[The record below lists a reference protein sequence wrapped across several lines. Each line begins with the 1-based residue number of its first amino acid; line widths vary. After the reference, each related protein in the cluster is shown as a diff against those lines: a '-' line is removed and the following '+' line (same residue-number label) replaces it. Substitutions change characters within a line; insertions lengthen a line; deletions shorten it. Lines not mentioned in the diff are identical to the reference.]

1 MTLYLLKYNKY
12 FNRKILYED
21 TIDGY
26 QSYVQKIVEHVSF
39 IPNDNLT
46 TTQILNV
53 SDVNADYLLVTDM
66 NTTAG
71 TEYIHSRWFI
81 INYKRTRGGQ
91 YELTLRRD
99 VLADHIEELKD
110 APMFIEKA
118 IVDDSNPL
126 IVNDEGMQFNKVK
139 KSETLLKDKSGVPW
153 IVGYIASNSEAK
165 DIEVAADIDTNYVS
179 LKEIADAMNTKESWL
194 SAQVLLPG
202 QSNIETHFT
211 SKVEMRYGTDNKK
224 NQIFFTGDFSSAT
237 SKVTDTVKFSNP
249 LFKILY
255 DITYEYNVHNKAIRD
270 EYITQCKYYAS
281 DLMNTGMPSVTN
293 RSYYFTDK
301 QFDILNTYNGKTVLY
316 NGKYYRLNIVGGSSY
331 TPANAPVPYGNLSI
345 FNTITTLIGGIAEAK
360 EWATL
365 LSTGYMSII
374 PTSNIYYL
382 KLEELDN
389 SSIKTVISS
398 SRKKLKS
405 DTYDMFCIP
414 ANNIYIKEYAAS
426 SNKILQPEN
435 IAQKI
440 SIQIA
445 KDLSSSCYD
454 VQLLPYCPLPNIIS
468 EDNTISLSGL
478 VEDQDFSY
486 IKSTGQTT
494 QTGTITLEG
503 GWTKPTG
510 SLQWQCSQLIPTAMR
525 NDCRIIGYKVISP
538 DDVGSVQ
545 LKLTDTTIE
554 GKCVSLSSTTGSDI
568 VIEVT
573 VQFLTA
579 EGTDTNIGVILWCEE
594 NSFRT
599 QIECPLTLK
608 HSMKI
613 DSNCDMYR
621 LCSPNYQGSFDFN
634 IAKNGGSV
642 DYFNVE
648 CTYKPYT
655 PYIRVAPNFKWLYGG
670 EYGDARG
677 LICGGDFSLSRVNDA
692 WESYQ
697 LQNKNYQNIFNRE
710 IQSMDYQN
718 SIAMRNQIVSA
729 SVGVLKGGATGIAG
743 GAIAGGP
750 IGAVAGGVMGAVS
763 STVGAVMDTQTLYDQ
778 QKEQRSLAVDK
789 YNYQLGNIQAL
800 PYTLTKVG
808 TFDISSK
815 YFPFIEYYTC
825 TDEEI
830 EALELKIKYESMTV
844 MKIGSLEEY
853 KQEEPTYIK
862 GSLILANTTVFG
874 EEISNQELY
883 AAYNEL
889 AKGVWY

>member
-1 MTLYLLKYNKY
+1 
-12 FNRKILYED
+12 
-21 TIDGY
+21 
-26 QSYVQKIVEHVSF
+26 
-39 IPNDNLT
+39 
-46 TTQILNV
+46 
-53 SDVNADYLLVTDM
+53 
-66 NTTAG
+66 
-71 TEYIHSRWFI
+71 
-81 INYKRTRGGQ
+81 
-91 YELTLRRD
+91 
-99 VLADHIEELKD
+99 
-110 APMFIEKA
+110 
-118 IVDDSNPL
+118 
-126 IVNDEGMQFNKVK
+126 
-139 KSETLLKDKSGVPW
+139 
-153 IVGYIASNSEAK
+153 
-165 DIEVAADIDTNYVS
+165 
-179 LKEIADAMNTKESWL
+179 
-194 SAQVLLPG
+194 
-202 QSNIETHFT
+202 
-211 SKVEMRYGTDNKK
+211 
-224 NQIFFTGDFSSAT
+224 
-237 SKVTDTVKFSNP
+237 
-249 LFKILY
+249 
-255 DITYEYNVHNKAIRD
+255 
-270 EYITQCKYYAS
+270 
-281 DLMNTGMPSVTN
+281 
-293 RSYYFTDK
+293 
-301 QFDILNTYNGKTVLY
+301 
-316 NGKYYRLNIVGGSSY
+316 
-331 TPANAPVPYGNLSI
+331 
-345 FNTITTLIGGIAEAK
+345 
-360 EWATL
+360 
-365 LSTGYMSII
+365 
-374 PTSNIYYL
+374 
-382 KLEELDN
+382 
-389 SSIKTVISS
+389 
-398 SRKKLKS
+398 
-405 DTYDMFCIP
+405 
-414 ANNIYIKEYAAS
+414 
-426 SNKILQPEN
+426 
-435 IAQKI
+435 
-440 SIQIA
+440 
-445 KDLSSSCYD
+445 
-454 VQLLPYCPLPNIIS
+454 
-468 EDNTISLSGL
+468 
-478 VEDQDFSY
+478 
-486 IKSTGQTT
+486 
-494 QTGTITLEG
+494 
-503 GWTKPTG
+503 
-510 SLQWQCSQLIPTAMR
+510 MR

>member
-21 TIDGY
+21 TIAAY
-26 QSYVQKIVEHVSF
+26 QDYVQKVVSNVSF

-53 SDVNADYLLVTDM
+53 SEVNADYLLVTDM

-153 IVGYIASNSEAK
+153 IVGYVAKNTGAVDIKVEATESYDVTLGEIATAMGTTEELLASRLIKPGGANNPTYFTRQVNCRFFVKKMNNSEATSRISDLFDGAITYNNK
-165 DIEVAADIDTNYVS
+165 YEEKAAINWENRLFKLNEEAYIPLVISQLNIILSDYKRDIIN
-179 LKEIADAMNTKESWL
+179 AM
-194 SAQVLLPG
+194 P
-202 QSNIETHFT
+202 SNI
-211 SKVEMRYGTDNKK
+211 
-224 NQIFFTGDFSSAT
+224 
-237 SKVTDTVKFSNP
+237 
-249 LFKILY
+249 
-255 DITYEYNVHNKAIRD
+255 
-270 EYITQCKYYAS
+270 
-281 DLMNTGMPSVTN
+281 N
-293 RSYYFTDK
+293 RAYYFTTNQLNILRSYVNKTILYEGVSYKLNITGGTTSTTDTGYK
-301 QFDILNTYNGKTVLY
+301 IYTEFDGWWPAINLAGGIIERKEYGTLNSDGFMKLILTDEQYNLRLQSVDNTSISTKISSARTPLNNDNFDI
-316 NGKYYRLNIVGGSSY
+316 
-331 TPANAPVPYGNLSI
+331 
-345 FNTITTLIGGIAEAK
+345 
-360 EWATL
+360 
-365 LSTGYMSII
+365 
-374 PTSNIYYL
+374 
-382 KLEELDN
+382 
-389 SSIKTVISS
+389 
-398 SRKKLKS
+398 
-405 DTYDMFCIP
+405 FCMP
-414 ANNIYIKEYAAS
+414 ANNIYIEEYAGS

-468 EDNTISLSGL
+468 GDNTISLSGL
-478 VEDQDFSY
+478 VEDQNFSY
-486 IKSTGQTT
+486 IKSNGQII
-494 QTGTITLEG
+494 QTGIITLKD
-503 GWTKPTG
+503 GWSKPTG

-525 NDCRIIGYKVISP
+525 NDCRIVSYKVISP

-545 LKLTDTTIE
+545 LTLTDTTIE
-554 GKCVSLSSTTGSDI
+554 GKCLSLSSTTGSDI

-579 EGTDTNIGVILWCEE
+579 EGTDTNIGVILWCED

-599 QIECPLTLK
+599 QIDCPLTLK
-608 HSMKI
+608 HTMKI

-642 DYFNVE
+642 DYFNVD

-718 SIAMRNQIVSA
+718 SIAMRNQMASA
-729 SVGVLKGGATGIAG
+729 ITGVIKGGATGIAG

-750 IGAVAGGVMGAVS
+750 MGAVAGAVIGTVS
-763 STVGAVMDTQTLYDQ
+763 STVGAVIDTQTLYDQ
-778 QKEQRSLAVDK
+778 QKEQRSLTVDK